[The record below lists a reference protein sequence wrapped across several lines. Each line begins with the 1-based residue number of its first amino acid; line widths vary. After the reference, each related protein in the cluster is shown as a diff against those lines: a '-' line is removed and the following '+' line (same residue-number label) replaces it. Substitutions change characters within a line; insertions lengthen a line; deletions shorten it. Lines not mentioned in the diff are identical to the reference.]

1 MNNSL
6 VQQTLVDIE
15 QNLKNLQS
23 AREQVTSVSLSSQKL
38 TETVTSL
45 IKNFKSLESDFVNE
59 SKGFSEKIDKELS
72 RFQTNL
78 ETGAKNAINQSSKFH
93 QKHGIE
99 IDKTIDRL
107 SELQKATIEL
117 KKDLT
122 GFDLDQRFKAVLV
135 SIQSFEGRLSE
146 IKSEISSFSAT
157 MKALVEIQ
165 LKEQQESMALLDEN
179 YKSIKSGIQNTQIAI
194 LIATVILGV
203 LILIF

>member
-6 VQQTLVDIE
+6 VQQTLIEIE
-15 QNLKNLQS
+15 QNLKSLQS

-59 SKGFSEKIDKELS
+59 SKGFSEKIDKELA

-93 QKHGIE
+93 QKHGVE

-122 GFDLDQRFKAVLV
+122 GFDLDQRFSTLLV
-135 SIQSFEGRLSE
+135 SIQSFEGKLSE

-157 MKALVEIQ
+157 MKALAEIQ
-165 LKEQQESMALLDEN
+165 LKEQQESMAMLDEN

>member
-1 MNNSL
+1 
-6 VQQTLVDIE
+6 
-15 QNLKNLQS
+15 
-23 AREQVTSVSLSSQKL
+23 
-38 TETVTSL
+38 
-45 IKNFKSLESDFVNE
+45 
-59 SKGFSEKIDKELS
+59 
-72 RFQTNL
+72 L

-93 QKHGIE
+93 QKHGVE

-117 KKDLT
+117 KKDLI
-122 GFDLDQRFKAVLV
+122 GFDLDQRFSTLLV

-146 IKSEISSFSAT
+146 IKAEISSFSAT

-165 LKEQQESMALLDEN
+165 LKDQQESMDILNEN
-179 YKSIKSGIQNTQIAI
+179 YKSIKSGTQNTQIAI